1 MKRTLL
7 ASALSVCLCLLIV
20 TTWLLLNPITASAA
34 TCVAQCRNS
43 DSVSCSGFSCSAA
56 DNFGCWYQETQE
68 SRTQWRMCKLNND
81 EL

>member
-7 ASALSVCLCLLIV
+7 ASAFSVCLCLLIV
-20 TTWLLLNPITASAA
+20 TTWLLLNPVTASAA
-34 TCVAQCRNS
+34 TCVALCRNA
-43 DSVSCSGFSCSAA
+43 DAVSCSGYKCSAA

-68 SRTQWRMCKLNND
+68 SQTKWVMCRTTHE